1 MADIAQLGFMVNT
14 SGLALGKSAMGAYAE
29 KGRKT
34 EKEINRS
41 VTGMNTSFMSLS
53 KTIGIVGVS
62 LLALTSARGLS
73 NIIAYADEWKNVN
86 SQIKQVTGSS
96 VELASVQKQLFNL
109 AQETRSE
116 LGATVNLY
124 TEITRST
131 KDLNLAAG
139 KQIEIVR
146 TLNNLFVAGGKPIS
160 EVSGAIRQLSQGFA
174 SGVLRGDE
182 FNSVAE
188 GAPRIMD
195 ALTRALQ
202 MTRGELREFAATGGI
217 TAKIMV
223 DALSDYSRTAQKLAD
238 QTEKTFGQSFQIAT
252 NNTIKFIGESETLN
266 NVVNKLGSAIEGA
279 SMNIGAFVDASATLV
294 GIVGLGLVP
303 LMVSYT
309 SALVLSTSATVAL
322 TAASRFLLGPW
333 GLLITAIGFA
343 ANVFINTAEAS
354 KRLREENEASAKTI
368 DKLTAKYDKFSTARL
383 GAISIKAQEK
393 AIELERQRLDLEE
406 KLLKVKK
413 SLEGSAAI
421 FRVTDALEETNKKL
435 RVQEGILEA
444 VGRAFE
450 SNMPNLTA
458 VKNITSGFDKLTVS
472 QMKLKESFEKQM
484 LALVDQTIQ
493 LKLTS
498 DEYEIYSQR
507 QLAIANKSTPEMIAS
522 IEAVIRTNQKLR
534 DDLSSRDEQKD
545 LINESKLA
553 ILEQVEA
560 IKLQSKEL
568 ALGADAFELYIVR
581 TNLIASKAA
590 PELVSAMLDIVK
602 ANQKLSKEMDSNKD
616 LNLSMSELTDQ
627 VDEFGGAWTR
637 TGSIIVDTFG
647 DISDSVNS
655 YIGEIKTLDKLQ
667 ENIDQNRK
675 KEGADQLQLDR
686 LQEKVNINRINAEL
700 GGIKS
705 LSMAGQSLFEDKT
718 AASKAFAALS
728 QAITIAEI
736 AMSFQKMAASTT
748 ETGVH
753 VVNETTKQGANA
765 LTAITS
771 AFAAPFPIGPIA
783 GASMIAVMASL
794 LGSAFGGGGVKDPTA
809 ARQASQGTGTVLGS
823 TDKSSSIFKSQERY
837 IEVNIDQLSE
847 LRRIKSSLDSM
858 AEGIGRLSTSI
869 AGGGLGAFSGKVGS
883 SGSSS
888 GSLISGLLGKTTKKV
903 VDEGIVFVSQS
914 LGSIISKGIV
924 NAEAFFSVE
933 TKKSSFFGL
942 VSSKKLSI
950 ETQGIDSAITTQMA
964 GIFSHIGDTVLQ
976 SAESLGFETI
986 EVISRSVSN
995 VFSES
1000 GKFKDFIVDGFETV
1014 FETSELSLKDALSKF
1029 NVNIGKISLEGLSG
1043 QEIEQELQAV
1053 FSKQADLIAEFLVP
1067 GIAKYQRISEGLFDT
1082 LTRVTQEQAIF
1093 NDAIKLMGF
1102 DLSEVSNVIQIDVA
1116 QSIITLTGGLEAF
1129 SSATTS
1135 FIDNFFSDAEKFNIL
1150 QESLT
1155 EAFAD
1160 LGVPMVDT
1168 TEGFRDLIASLDPLN
1183 AADQEL
1189 LAVLLLLSP
1198 ALAEYIEGLEDLE
1211 EQQAEALKVQQDSAR
1226 VAFSILEDSI
1236 DLEKQRV
1243 QAVFDMAKE
1252 THKIELDRIAQLRE
1266 SLNKENELRKGN
1278 LLEAESGLRA
1288 SFNKEMQ
1295 QIRDNAS
1302 IRIKSLND
1310 EAAAISNTS
1319 SAMKSLV
1326 SSINSSLGTSGNA
1339 SLVSAL
1345 SSAMRGDFRQ
1355 AQNLNIG
1362 ALTTLDPSSFSSA
1375 EDLAIQQ
1382 ALNQNRLETISDL
1395 ASKQLTESEIAISAI
1410 NREIESIEN
1419 TSSNE
1424 ISALENQ
1431 LKTLLNIDDSVLSV
1445 ADAIETFKTEQQSLN
1460 ELNFNVEIKKLDMLI
1475 SSAEDVFDLHEDAYN
1490 QELERLDLIL
1500 ASNLELLNA
1509 ALEINNSILT
1519 IPEAIAE
1526 LQTSIEAIPPA
1537 PVVTE
1542 PKDSGGQARDLK
1554 KEIIA
1559 MKEES
1564 TAFQLEIVKNTK
1576 STAEILRR
1584 FEYDGIDTRS
1594 I

>member
-252 NNTIKFIGESETLN
+252 NNTIKFIGESERLN
-266 NVVNKLGSAIEGA
+266 ISINSIGETFESA
-279 SMNIGAFVDASATLV
+279 SRHLDSFVDAGLAFATV
-294 GIVGLGLVP
+294 IGIGLIPATAG
-303 LMVSYT
+303 YT
-309 SALVLSTSATVAL
+309 KALVVNAVAQLTAGTAAIKTSNALGVVTITTASATVATNAL
-322 TAASRFLLGPW
+322 AIATRFLLGPW
-333 GLLITAIGFA
+333 GLLTAALGFA
-343 ANVFINTAEAS
+343 ASAFLNTKSES
-354 KRLREENEASAKTI
+354 EKLREENVKSLSSI
-368 DKLTAKYDKFSTARL
+368 DDLIKKYEKFSRARL
-383 GAISIKAQEK
+383 GSISVEAQVKAIEIDQKRIDINERLLTVLNKAPNSFAVIDSLKGQLDKLNTQAEKQEEILTAVGKVFDEWMPKLTSATVGTGDFTKEVVKLTKSQEKSTQAFENQIVAIAMQAAELTMTADAYELFAAQQLAVANGSTPAQIK
-393 AIELERQRLDLEE
+393 AIELS
-406 KLLKVKK
+406 VK
-413 SLEGSAAI
+413 
-421 FRVTDALEETNKKL
+421 ALQKARKEN
-435 RVQEGILEA
+435 
-444 VGRAFE
+444 
-450 SNMPNLTA
+450 
-458 VKNITSGFDKLTVS
+458 KLT
-472 QMKLKESFEKQM
+472 
-484 LALVDQTIQ
+484 
-493 LKLTS
+493 
-498 DEYEIYSQR
+498 
-507 QLAIANKSTPEMIAS
+507 
-522 IEAVIRTNQKLR
+522 
-534 DDLSSRDEQKD
+534 
-545 LINESKLA
+545 
-553 ILEQVEA
+553 
-560 IKLQSKEL
+560 
-568 ALGADAFELYIVR
+568 
-581 TNLIASKAA
+581 
-590 PELVSAMLDIVK
+590 
-602 ANQKLSKEMDSNKD
+602 
-616 LNLSMSELTDQ
+616 MSELIEQ
-627 VDEFGGAWTR
+627 VDGFGGSWTR
-637 TGSIIVDTFG
+637 TGSIIVDAFG
-647 DISDSVNS
+647 DISDSLNS
-655 YIGEIKTLDKLQ
+655 YMDEIKTLDKLQ
-667 ENIDQNRK
+667 VNIDQNRK

-950 ETQGIDSAITTQMA
+950 ETQGIDGAITTQMA

-1519 IPEAIAE
+1519 IPEAIAA

>member
-116 LGATVNLY
+116 LGATVSLY

-393 AIELERQRLDLEE
+393 AIELEQQRLDLEE

-686 LQEKVNINRINAEL
+686 LQEKVNINRVNAEL
-700 GGIKS
+700 GGMKS

-728 QAITIAEI
+728 QVITIAEI
-736 AMSFQKMAASTT
+736 AMSFQKMAASTA
-748 ETGVH
+748 EAGVH
-753 VVNETTKQGANA
+753 VANETTKQGANA

-771 AFAAPFPIGPIA
+771 AFSAPPPVNFIA
-783 GASMIAVMASL
+783 GAAMIAVMTTL

-869 AGGGLGAFSGKVGS
+869 AGGGLGTFSGKVGS
-883 SGSSS
+883 SSS
-888 GSLISGLLGKTTKKV
+888 SLISKLLGKTTKKV

-976 SAESLGFETI
+976 SAESLGFETV
-986 EVISRSVSN
+986 EVMSRSVSN
-995 VFSES
+995 VFSDS

-1014 FETSELSLKDALSKF
+1014 FKTSELSLKDALSRF

-1043 QEIEQELQAV
+1043 QEIEQELQSV

-1198 ALAEYIEGLEDLE
+1198 ALADYIEGLEDLE
-1211 EQQAEALKVQQDSAR
+1211 EQQAEALKMQQDSAR

-1288 SFNKEMQ
+1288 SFNKEIQ

-1410 NREIESIEN
+1410 NREIETIEN

-1424 ISALENQ
+1424 ILALENQ

-1519 IPEAIAE
+1519 IPEAIAA

-1576 STAEILRR
+1576 STTEILRR
-1584 FEYDGIDTRS
+1584 FEYNGIDTRS

>member
-252 NNTIKFIGESETLN
+252 NNTIKFIGESERLN
-266 NVVNKLGSAIEGA
+266 ISINSIGETFESA
-279 SMNIGAFVDASATLV
+279 SRHLDSFVDAGLAFATV
-294 GIVGLGLVP
+294 IGIGLIPATAG
-303 LMVSYT
+303 YT
-309 SALVLSTSATVAL
+309 KALVVNAVAQLTAGTAAIKTSNALGVVTITTASATVATNAL
-322 TAASRFLLGPW
+322 AIATRFLLGPW
-333 GLLITAIGFA
+333 GLLTAALGFA
-343 ANVFINTAEAS
+343 ASAFLNTKSES
-354 KRLREENEASAKTI
+354 EKLREENVKSLSSI
-368 DKLTAKYDKFSTARL
+368 DDLIKKYEKFSRARL
-383 GAISIKAQEK
+383 GSISVEAQVKAIEIDQKRIDINERLLTVLNKAPNSFAVIDSLKGQLDKLNTQAEKQEEILTAVGKVFDEWMPKLTSATVGTGDFTKEVVKLTKSQEKSTQAFENQIVAIAMQAAELTMTADAYELFAAQQLAVANGSTPAQIK
-393 AIELERQRLDLEE
+393 AIELS
-406 KLLKVKK
+406 VK
-413 SLEGSAAI
+413 
-421 FRVTDALEETNKKL
+421 ALQKARKEN
-435 RVQEGILEA
+435 
-444 VGRAFE
+444 
-450 SNMPNLTA
+450 
-458 VKNITSGFDKLTVS
+458 KLT
-472 QMKLKESFEKQM
+472 
-484 LALVDQTIQ
+484 
-493 LKLTS
+493 
-498 DEYEIYSQR
+498 
-507 QLAIANKSTPEMIAS
+507 
-522 IEAVIRTNQKLR
+522 
-534 DDLSSRDEQKD
+534 
-545 LINESKLA
+545 
-553 ILEQVEA
+553 
-560 IKLQSKEL
+560 
-568 ALGADAFELYIVR
+568 
-581 TNLIASKAA
+581 
-590 PELVSAMLDIVK
+590 
-602 ANQKLSKEMDSNKD
+602 
-616 LNLSMSELTDQ
+616 MSELIEQ
-627 VDEFGGAWTR
+627 VDGFGGSWTR
-637 TGSIIVDTFG
+637 TGSIIVDAFG
-647 DISDSVNS
+647 DISDSLNS
-655 YIGEIKTLDKLQ
+655 YMDEIKTLDKLQ
-667 ENIDQNRK
+667 VNIDQNRK

-1519 IPEAIAE
+1519 IPEAIAA